1 MKLSSVWLVST
12 FLSRLYEEKLA
23 KNELTFVRIWV
34 ITMTDLKIATKCK
47 GGYRLDDSISEA

>member
-34 ITMTDLKIATKCK
+34 KIATKCRD
-47 GGYRLDDSISEA
+47 GYRLDDSISEA